1 MPLNDPTDNGGLFI
15 GRRPGTAPFRFTDK
29 HVRAGERRQA
39 VDGFL
44 ATGLLVLEFTV
55 LATILVQPLGWLWVG
70 GRVAGE
76 TGVLELGL
84 VASLAGTLASMLL
97 TLALA
102 LRIDHAWKLT
112 KRASGVEQQRG
123 MVEWL
128 FVVVVV
134 LGMAAFCF
142 WLTVLTGPGSPLYGA

>member
-1 MPLNDPTDNGGLFI
+1 
-15 GRRPGTAPFRFTDK
+15 
-29 HVRAGERRQA
+29 VRAGDRRQA
-39 VDGFL
+39 ADGVL
-44 ATGLLVLEFTV
+44 AGTLLILEFAV
-55 LATILVQPLGWLWVG
+55 LGTILVQPLGWLWVG

-76 TGVLELGL
+76 THVLELGL
-84 VASLAGTLASMLL
+84 VASLTGTLASMLL

-102 LRIDHAWKLT
+102 VRIDHAWKLA

-134 LGMAAFCF
+134 LGTAGFCF
-142 WLTVLTGPGSPLYGA
+142 WFTVLTGPGSPLYGA

>member
-1 MPLNDPTDNGGLFI
+1 M
-15 GRRPGTAPFRFTDK
+15 
-29 HVRAGERRQA
+29 
-39 VDGFL
+39 
-44 ATGLLVLEFTV
+44 LLVLEFAVLSTV
-55 LATILVQPLGWLWVG
+55 IVQPLGWLWVG
-70 GRVAGE
+70 GRIAGG
-76 TGVLELGL
+76 TQVLELGL
-84 VASLAGTLASMLL
+84 VVSLVGTLTSMLL

-134 LGMAAFCF
+134 LGTAAFCF
-142 WLTVLTGPGSPLYGA
+142 WFAVLTGPGSPLYGA